1 MHRKRQSIRS
11 GRRGLTAALSR
22 ITVRQWVLLAF
33 FNLLLVAALGLLMRL
48 KVLLPMPAINQKFL
62 LHAHSHFAFAGWVSH
77 ALMVLVAAMVF
88 NRQQHEKLPWRYQ
101 LTVIA
106 NLLASYGMLISFFL
120 QGYGLY
126 SIMASTATV
135 AVSYVFAVMCWRDMT
150 NSGRHSLAFS
160 WLRAALLFL
169 VLSSVGTFYLAH
181 LMTSNNID
189 SRLQLASV
197 YFYLH
202 FQYNGWFFFACM
214 ALVQHW
220 FNRIGVSVNHPKTIF
235 WLFALTCPIN
245 YLLSVLWWDMPVWL
259 YVGVVVAVVAQSI
272 AWAQWLRSCVV
283 NRLVFGHSLTAVAK
297 WLLIGVATAATI
309 KFVLQG
315 LSVIPSLSQLS
326 YSFRPIVIG
335 YLHLVLLA
343 VISLFIIAYNYI
355 GGLLHINRL
364 AVASTIVFVAGV
376 ILNELLL
383 MGQGISGLARAPIH
397 HVPLLLAVAAGTLFI
412 GVMGLLWSQRH
423 KGL

>member
-11 GRRGLTAALSR
+11 GRWGLTAALSR
-22 ITVRQWVLLAF
+22 VTVRQWVLLAL
-33 FNLLLVAALGLLMRL
+33 FNLLLVAALGLMMRL
-48 KVLLPMPAINQKFL
+48 KVLLPMPAVNQKFL

-77 ALMVLVAAMVF
+77 ALMVLVVAVVY
-88 NRQQHEKLPWRYQ
+88 NLPPHEKLPWRYQ
-101 LTVIA
+101 LTILA

-135 AVSYVFAVMCWRDMT
+135 AVSYGFAVQCWRDMANKARGST
-150 NSGRHSLAFS
+150 TFL

-181 LMTSNNID
+181 LMASNNLD
-189 SRLQLASV
+189 ARLQLASV

-214 ALVQHW
+214 ALVQHG
-220 FNRIGVSVNHPKTIF
+220 FNRMDVNIKHPKAIF

-245 YLLSVLWWDMPVWL
+245 YLLSVLWWDMPAWL
-259 YVGVVVAVVAQSI
+259 YVGVVAAVVAQSI
-272 AWAQWLRSCVV
+272 AWAQWLRSCIV
-283 NRLVFGHSLTAVAK
+283 NRLVLGRSLPAVAK

-343 VISLFIIAYNYI
+343 VISLFIIAHNYI
-355 GGLLHINRL
+355 DRLLHINRL
-364 AVASTIVFVAGV
+364 AIASTSVFVAGV
-376 ILNELLL
+376 IWNELLL
-383 MGQGISGLARAPIH
+383 MAQGVSGLARTPIPHAP
-397 HVPLLLAVAAGTLFI
+397 LMLAIAAGTLLI
-412 GVMGLLWSQRH
+412 GIAGLLLSQRR
-423 KGL
+423 KAI

>member
-1 MHRKRQSIRS
+1 
-11 GRRGLTAALSR
+11 
-22 ITVRQWVLLAF
+22 
-33 FNLLLVAALGLLMRL
+33 LMRL

-77 ALMVLVAAMVF
+77 ALMVLVVAMVF

-101 LTVIA
+101 LTVVA
-106 NLLASYGMLISFFL
+106 NLLASYGMLISFFF
-120 QGYGLY
+120 QGYGFY
-126 SIMASTATV
+126 AIIASTATV
-135 AVSYVFAVMCWRDMT
+135 AVSYVFAVMCWRDMA
-150 NSGRHSLAFS
+150 NIGHHSSAFS
-160 WLRAALLFL
+160 WLRAALIFL
-169 VLSSVGTFYLAH
+169 VLSSFGTFYLAS
-181 LMTSNNID
+181 LMASNNVD

-214 ALVQHW
+214 ALIQHW
-220 FNRIGVSVNHPKTIF
+220 LHQHRVTPPHSKAAF
-235 WLFALTCPIN
+235 WLFALTCPVN
-245 YLLSVLWWDMPVWL
+245 YLLSVLWWDMPAWL
-259 YVGVVVAVVAQSI
+259 YFSVVAAVVAQSI
-272 AWAQWLRSCVV
+272 AWAQWLRICVE
-283 NRLVFGHSLTAVAK
+283 NRLVLGHSLTAVAR

-343 VISLFIIAYNYI
+343 VISLFIIAYGYI

-364 AVASTIVFVAGV
+364 AIASTTVFVSGV

-383 MGQGISGLARAPIH
+383 MGQGISGLARTPIH
-397 HVPLLLAVAAGTLFI
+397 HMPLLLAVAAGTLLI
-412 GVMGLLWSQRH
+412 GIVGLLLSQRH
-423 KGL
+423 KRL

>member
-1 MHRKRQSIRS
+1 MHRERQSIRS

-22 ITVRQWVLLAF
+22 ITVRHWVLLAL
-33 FNLLLVAALGLLMRL
+33 FNLLLVAVLGLLMRL

-77 ALMVLVAAMVF
+77 ALMVLVVAMVF

-135 AVSYVFAVMCWRDMT
+135 VVSYVFAGMCWRDMA
-150 NSGRHSLAFS
+150 NSDRHSIGFS

-169 VLSSVGTFYLAH
+169 VLSSMGTFYLAH
-181 LMTSNNID
+181 LMTSNNTD
-189 SRLQLASV
+189 SRVQLASV

-214 ALVQHW
+214 ALVQHG
-220 FNRIGVSVNHPKTIF
+220 FSRIGVSVNHPKAIF

-245 YLLSVLWWDMPVWL
+245 YLLSVLWWDMPAWL
-259 YVGVVVAVVAQSI
+259 YVGVVAAVVAQSI
-272 AWAQWLRSCVV
+272 AWAQWLHSCVA
-283 NRLVFGHSLTAVAK
+283 NRLVLGRSFTAVAK

-343 VISLFIIAYNYI
+343 VISLFIMAYSYI
-355 GGLLHINRL
+355 GELLQINRL
-364 AVASTIVFVAGV
+364 AIASTTVFVSGV
-376 ILNELLL
+376 IWNELLL
-383 MGQGISGLARAPIH
+383 MAQGISGLARTPIH
-397 HVPLLLAVAAGTLFI
+397 HVPLLLAVAAGTLLI
-412 GVMGLLWSQRH
+412 GIVGLLVSQRH
-423 KGL
+423 KGS

>member
-1 MHRKRQSIRS
+1 MHRERESIHS
-11 GRRGLTAALSR
+11 SRRDIVGVLKYIS
-22 ITVRQWVLLAF
+22 VRQWVILAL

-48 KVLLPMPAINQKFL
+48 KVLLPLPSINQKFL
-62 LHAHSHFAFAGWVSH
+62 LHAHSHFAFSGWVSH
-77 ALMVLVAAMVF
+77 ALMVLVVAMVF
-88 NRQQHEKLPWRYQ
+88 NRKQHDSLPLKYQ
-101 LTVIA
+101 LTIIG
-106 NLLASYGMLISFFL
+106 NLLASYGMLIGFFL

-126 SIMASTATV
+126 SIIASTATV
-135 AVSYVFAVMCWRDMT
+135 VVSYVFAGMCWRDVA
-150 NSGRHSLAFS
+150 NSGRHSIAFS

-214 ALVQHW
+214 ALMQHW
-220 FNRIGVSVNHPKTIF
+220 FNRKNIAIKYPKTIF
-235 WLFALTCPIN
+235 WLFALTCPVN

-272 AWAQWLRSCVV
+272 AWAQWLRNCVA
-283 NRLVFGHSLTAVAK
+283 NRVALGRILAAVAK
-297 WLLIGVATAATI
+297 WLFIGVVIAATI
-309 KFVLQG
+309 KFILQG

-343 VISLFIIAYNYI
+343 VISLFIIGYSYI
-355 GGLLHINRL
+355 AGFLQANRL
-364 AVASTIVFVAGV
+364 AITSTTIFVAGV

-383 MGQGISGLARAPIH
+383 MAQGVSGLARTPIH
-397 HVPLLLAVAAGTLFI
+397 HVPLLLAVTAGALFI
-412 GVMGLLWSQRH
+412 GIVGLLLSQRQ
-423 KGL
+423 KGS

>member
-1 MHRKRQSIRS
+1 ME
-11 GRRGLTAALSR
+11 ALSGV
-22 ITVRQWVLLAF
+22 TVRQWLLLAF
-33 FNLLLVAALGLLMRL
+33 FNLLLVAALGVLMRL
-48 KVLLPMPAINQKFL
+48 KVLLPLPAINQKFL

-77 ALMVLVAAMVF
+77 TLMVLAAAMVF
-88 NRQQHEKLPWRYQ
+88 DLRQHEKLPWRYQ

-126 SIMASTATV
+126 SIVASTATV
-135 AVSYVFAVMCWRDMT
+135 AVSYVFAVMCWRDMGA
-150 NSGRHSLAFS
+150 SGRRPLAFN
-160 WLRAALLFL
+160 WIRAALLFL
-169 VLSSVGTFYLAH
+169 VLSSAGTFYLAH
-181 LMTSNNID
+181 LMMANNTD

-214 ALVQHW
+214 ALAQHW
-220 FNRIGVSVNHPKTIF
+220 LGRIGASVNHPKTIF
-235 WLFALTCPIN
+235 WLFALTCPIT
-245 YLLSVLWWDMPVWL
+245 YLLSVLWWDMPSWL
-259 YVGVVVAVVAQSI
+259 YAGLVAAVVAQSI
-272 AWAQWLRSCVV
+272 AWAQWLRSCVASRV
-283 NRLVFGHSLTAVAK
+283 VLRQSLTAVAK
-297 WLLIGVATAATI
+297 WLLIGVVTAATI

-343 VISLFIIAYNYI
+343 VISLFIIAYGYM
-355 GGLLHINRL
+355 GGLLQANRL
-364 AVASTIVFVAGV
+364 SIISTAVFVAGV

-383 MGQGISGLARAPIH
+383 MAQGISGLARTPIH
-397 HVPLLLAVAAGTLFI
+397 HVPLLLAVAAGMLLV
-412 GVMGLLWSQRH
+412 GVAGLLLGQRH
-423 KGL
+423 NRL

>member
-1 MHRKRQSIRS
+1 MK
-11 GRRGLTAALSR
+11 AALEC
-22 ITVRQWVLLAF
+22 ITVRQWILLAL
-33 FNLLLVAALGLLMRL
+33 FNLVLVAGLGLLMRL

-77 ALMVLVAAMVF
+77 ALMVLVTAMVF
-88 NRQQHEKLPWRYQ
+88 NQQQNEKLPWRYQ
-101 LTVIA
+101 LTLIA

-126 SIMASTATV
+126 SIIASTATIV
-135 AVSYVFAVMCWRDMT
+135 VSYVFAMLCWRDMSRSRRSSST
-150 NSGRHSLAFS
+150 FR

-181 LMTSNNID
+181 LMASSNMD
-189 SRLQLASV
+189 ARLQLASV

-214 ALVQHW
+214 ALAQHG
-220 FNRIGVSVNHPKTIF
+220 FDRKNTAIKYSKTVF
-235 WLFALTCPIN
+235 WVFAVTCPVN
-245 YLLSVLWWDMPVWL
+245 YLLSVLWWDMPRWL
-259 YVGVVVAVVAQSI
+259 YVVLIIAVLGQSI
-272 AWAQWLRSCVV
+272 AWAQWLRGCLA
-283 NRLVFGHSLTAVAK
+283 NRLVLGRSLTPLVK

-343 VISLFIIAYNYI
+343 VISLFIIAYGYI

-364 AVASTIVFVAGV
+364 AIASTTVFVSGV

-383 MGQGISGLARAPIH
+383 MGQGISGLARTPIH
-397 HVPLLLAVAAGTLFI
+397 HMPLLLAVAAGMLLVGI
-412 GVMGLLWSQRH
+412 VGLLLSQRH
-423 KGL
+423 KGS